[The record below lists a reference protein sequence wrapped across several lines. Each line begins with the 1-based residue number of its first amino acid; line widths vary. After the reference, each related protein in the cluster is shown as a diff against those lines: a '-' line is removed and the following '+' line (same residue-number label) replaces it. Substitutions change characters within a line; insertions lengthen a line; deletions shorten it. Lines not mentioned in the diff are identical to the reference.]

1 MPLRMTLGHTLL
13 ALGLTLGM
21 CLLSAAL
28 AIRRVVAVD
37 PAEVF

>member
-1 MPLRMTLGHTLL
+1 LQMTLTQTVLSF
-13 ALGLTLGM
+13 ALTLGM

-28 AIRRVVAVD
+28 AVRRVVSLD